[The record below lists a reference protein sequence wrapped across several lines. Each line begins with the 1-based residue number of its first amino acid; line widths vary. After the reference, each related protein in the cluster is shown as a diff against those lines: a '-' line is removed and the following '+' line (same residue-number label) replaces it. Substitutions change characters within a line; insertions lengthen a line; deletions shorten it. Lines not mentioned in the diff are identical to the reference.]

1 MADEKKP
8 DTDETQDKPKKASKK
23 IMMMVAAAMIIEAG
37 VLIGAAMM
45 TKTPEVNAQ
54 SFKENENS
62 DLDRL
67 VEIPVLN
74 DRLSNSRQGI
84 VYLYETEIVIQVKA
98 RSKDDVT
105 KRLEENKAHIK
116 MVVSTLWRQAEP
128 RYFDEPQ
135 LSTLTRQIEEE
146 LSVIVG
152 EDPKT
157 GEAYIEGVL
166 IPVLRGFPANY

>member
-8 DTDETQDKPKKASKK
+8 DTEKTQDKPKKASLK
-23 IMMMVAAAMIIEAG
+23 IMMMVAVAMIIEAG
-37 VLIGAAMM
+37 VLLGAAMM
-45 TKTPEVNAQ
+45 TKTPEVSAE
-54 SFKENENS
+54 SFAEKENS

-67 VEIPVLN
+67 IEIPVLN
-74 DRLSNSRQGI
+74 DRLSNSRQGV

-98 RSKDDVT
+98 RHEEDVT
-105 KRLEENKAHIK
+105 KRLEENTAHTK

-135 LSTLTRQIEEE
+135 LSTLTRQVEEE
-146 LSVIVG
+146 LSDIVG
-152 EDPKT
+152 EDPKS
-157 GEAYIEGVL
+157 GDPYIEGVL